1 MKVHIINHRCGD
13 DEIEVKNGIR
23 VFDWVGMEFMKA
35 EKNMTVQD
43 LIDELMLV
51 KDKSKEIR
59 VVVNTNDYI
68 TSYPASLFDMSIKE
82 GEDIAKDH
90 FDNIIAIELYR

>member
-1 MKVHIINHRCGD
+1 
-13 DEIEVKNGIR
+13 
-23 VFDWVGMEFMKA
+23 MEFMKA

-82 GEDIAKDH
+82 GEDITKDH

>member
-1 MKVHIINHRCGD
+1 
-13 DEIEVKNGIR
+13 
-23 VFDWVGMEFMKA
+23 MEFMKA

-51 KDKSKEIR
+51 KDKSKKIR
-59 VVVNTNDYI
+59 VVINTNDYI
-68 TSYPASLFDMSIKE
+68 TSCPASLFDMSIKK

-90 FDNIIAIELYR
+90 FDNIITIELYR

>member
-1 MKVHIINHRCGD
+1 
-13 DEIEVKNGIR
+13 
-23 VFDWVGMEFMKA
+23 
-35 EKNMTVQD
+35 MTVQD

-68 TSYPASLFDMSIKE
+68 TSYPASLFGWD
-82 GEDIAKDH
+82 DICDPVPRSTMKLK
-90 FDNIIAIELYR
+90 FKTELRDDYKQEMVNAEQRDIQHKTDKGTYR

>member
-1 MKVHIINHRCGD
+1 
-13 DEIEVKNGIR
+13 
-23 VFDWVGMEFMKA
+23 
-35 EKNMTVQD
+35 MTVQD

-68 TSYPASLFDMSIKE
+68 TSYHASLFDMSIKE

-90 FDNIIAIELYR
+90 FDNIITIELYR